1 MTVTAT
7 DTQRLSNLVKYE
19 VAPEMGYCRKA
30 LAFDNTNG
38 DVAIGTLL
46 GLNATGKWEVALQAP
61 AVAYTQFALATDAG
75 VKLGGV
81 AATVG
86 LFRGPASVSK
96 AAIVWHASFDLA
108 AEKNAAYAALE
119 AQGVQVLDAV

>member
-1 MTVTAT
+1 MTVIAT
-7 DTQRLSNLVKYE
+7 DTQALSNLVKYE

-38 DVAIGTLL
+38 GVAIGTLL
-46 GLNATGKWEVALQAP
+46 GLNAAGKWEVALQAT
-61 AVAYTQFALATDAG
+61 AYSQFGLSTDAG

-81 AATVG
+81 AAAVG

>member
-46 GLNATGKWEVALQAP
+46 GLNAGKWEVALQAP
-61 AVAYTQFALATDAG
+61 TVAYSKFGLSTDAG

-81 AATVG
+81 AAAVG

-96 AAIVWHASFDLA
+96 AAIVWHASFDQA
-108 AEKNAAYAALE
+108 AEKNTVYAALE

>member
-1 MTVTAT
+1 MTVIAT
-7 DTQRLSNLVKYE
+7 DTQALSNLVKYE

-46 GLNATGKWEVALQAP
+46 GLNAGKWEVALQAT
-61 AVAYTQFALATDAG
+61 AYSQFALATDAG

-81 AATVG
+81 AAAVG

-108 AEKNAAYAALE
+108 AEKNAAYASLE

>member
-46 GLNATGKWEVALQAP
+46 GLNADGKWEVALQAP
-61 AVAYTQFALATDAG
+61 TVAYSKFGLSTDAG

-81 AATVG
+81 AAAVG

-96 AAIVWHASFDLA
+96 AAIVWHASFDQA
-108 AEKNAAYAALE
+108 AEKNTVYAALE

>member
-30 LAFDNTNG
+30 LAFDNANG

-46 GLNATGKWEVALQAP
+46 GLNAGKWEVALQAP
-61 AVAYTQFALATDAG
+61 AVAYSQFALATDAG

-81 AATVG
+81 AAAVG

>member
-46 GLNATGKWEVALQAP
+46 GLNAGKWEVALQAP
-61 AVAYTQFALATDAG
+61 AVAYSQFALATDAG

-81 AATVG
+81 AAAVG

>member
-1 MTVTAT
+1 MIIAT

-46 GLNATGKWEVALQAP
+46 GLNAAGKWEVALQAP
-61 AVAYTQFALATDAG
+61 AVAYTQFGLSTNAE

-81 AATVG
+81 AAAVG

-108 AEKNAAYAALE
+108 AEKNTVYAALE

>member
-1 MTVTAT
+1 MTVIAT
-7 DTQRLSNLVKYE
+7 DTQALSNLVKYE

-46 GLNATGKWEVALQAP
+46 GLNAGKWEVALQAT
-61 AVAYTQFALATDAG
+61 AYSQFALATDAG

-81 AATVG
+81 AAAVG

>member
-46 GLNATGKWEVALQAP
+46 GLNAGKWEVALQAP
-61 AVAYTQFALATDAG
+61 AVAYSQFALATDAG

-119 AQGVQVLDAV
+119 TQGVQVLDAV

>member
-46 GLNATGKWEVALQAP
+46 GLNAGKWEVALQAP
-61 AVAYTQFALATDAG
+61 AVAYSQFALATDAG

-96 AAIVWHASFDLA
+96 AAIVWHASFDQA

>member
-1 MTVTAT
+1 MIIAT

-46 GLNATGKWEVALQAP
+46 GLNAGKWEVALQAP
-61 AVAYTQFALATDAG
+61 TTAYSQFGLSTDAG

-96 AAIVWHASFDLA
+96 AAIVWHASFDQA

>member
-46 GLNATGKWEVALQAP
+46 GLNAGKWEVALQAP
-61 AVAYTQFALATDAG
+61 AVAYSQFALATDAG

-108 AEKNAAYAALE
+108 AEKNAVYAALE
-119 AQGVQVLDAV
+119 TQGVQVLDAV

>member
-1 MTVTAT
+1 MTVIAT

-46 GLNATGKWEVALQAP
+46 GLNATGKWEVARQAP
-61 AVAYTQFALATDAG
+61 TNYSQFALATDAG

-96 AAIVWHASFDLA
+96 AAIVWHASFDQA
-108 AEKNAAYAALE
+108 AEKNTVYEALE

>member
-46 GLNATGKWEVALQAP
+46 GLNAGKWEVALQAP
-61 AVAYTQFALATDAG
+61 AVAYSQFALATDAG

-96 AAIVWHASFDLA
+96 AAIVWHASFDQA
-108 AEKNAAYAALE
+108 AEKNTVYAALE

>member
-46 GLNATGKWEVALQAP
+46 GLNAGKWEVALQAP
-61 AVAYTQFALATDAG
+61 AVAYSQFALATDAG

-81 AATVG
+81 GAAVG

>member
-19 VAPEMGYCRKA
+19 VAPEVGYCRKA

-46 GLNATGKWEVALQAP
+46 GLNAGKWEVALQAP
-61 AVAYTQFALATDAG
+61 AVAYSQFALATDAG

-81 AATVG
+81 AAAVG
-86 LFRGPASVSK
+86 LFRGPASVSN
-96 AAIVWHASFDLA
+96 AAIVWHASFDQA

>member
-1 MTVTAT
+1 MTVIAT
-7 DTQRLSNLVKYE
+7 DTQTLSNLVKYE

-46 GLNATGKWEVALQAP
+46 GLNAGKWEVALQAP
-61 AVAYTQFALATDAG
+61 AVAYSQFALATDAG

>member
-1 MTVTAT
+1 MIIAT

-46 GLNATGKWEVALQAP
+46 GLNAGKWEVALQAP
-61 AVAYTQFALATDAG
+61 AVAYSQFALATDAG

-96 AAIVWHASFDLA
+96 AAIVWHASFDQA

>member
-1 MTVTAT
+1 MIIAT

-46 GLNATGKWEVALQAP
+46 GLNAGKWEVALQAP
-61 AVAYTQFALATDAG
+61 TTAYSQFALATDAG

-96 AAIVWHASFDLA
+96 AAIVWHASFDQA
-108 AEKNAAYAALE
+108 AEKNTVYAALE

>member
-1 MTVTAT
+1 MTVIAT
-7 DTQRLSNLVKYE
+7 DTQTLSNLVKYE

-46 GLNATGKWEVALQAP
+46 GLNAGKWEVALQAP
-61 AVAYTQFALATDAG
+61 ATAYSQFALATDAG

-81 AATVG
+81 AAAVG

-108 AEKNAAYAALE
+108 AEKNTVYAALE
-119 AQGVQVLDAV
+119 TQGVQVLDAV

>member
-46 GLNATGKWEVALQAP
+46 GLNAGKWEVALQAP
-61 AVAYTQFALATDAG
+61 TTAYSQFALATDAG

-81 AATVG
+81 AAAVG

-96 AAIVWHASFDLA
+96 AAIVWHASFDQA

>member
-46 GLNATGKWEVALQAP
+46 GLNTAGKWEVARKAP
-61 AVAYTQFALATDAG
+61 TSYSQFGLATDAE

-81 AATVG
+81 AAAVG

-96 AAIVWHASFDLA
+96 AAIVWHASFDPA
-108 AEKNAAYAALE
+108 VEKNAVYAALE

>member
-1 MTVTAT
+1 MIIAT

-46 GLNATGKWEVALQAP
+46 GLNAGKWEVALQAP
-61 AVAYTQFALATDAG
+61 TTAYSQFALATDAG

-96 AAIVWHASFDLA
+96 AAIVWDASFDQA
-108 AEKNAAYAALE
+108 AEKNTVYAALE

>member
-46 GLNATGKWEVALQAP
+46 GLNAGKWEVALQAP
-61 AVAYTQFALATDAG
+61 AVAYSQFALATDAG

-108 AEKNAAYAALE
+108 AEKNTVYAALE
-119 AQGVQVLDAV
+119 TQGVQVLDAV

>member
-46 GLNATGKWEVALQAP
+46 GLNAGKWEVALQAP
-61 AVAYTQFALATDAG
+61 ATDYSQFGLSTDAG

-81 AATVG
+81 AAAVG